1 MRYEPIT
8 AELFKLNRKNFVKNM
23 KPNSMAVFVSN
34 DIITRSADASYKWR
48 QNPDLFYLTGVDQEE
63 TFLILYPDAPS
74 DKFRELLF
82 IRHTSEHVMWW
93 EGKKLSKEEATGVSG
108 IERVHWNDSFDQMLC
123 LLMNQADTV
132 YLNTNEHDR
141 SITMGEATEI
151 KFARNLMQKYPL
163 HKYERSAPIMH
174 NLRVSKSEYEVA
186 LLRKAIDI
194 THKGFI
200 RALKT
205 IKPGLWEYEIEAALT
220 HEYIVNRG
228 TGHAYEP
235 IIATGGNACVLHYV
249 TNDAQCKDGDLV
261 LMDAAAEYANYC
273 ADLTRTVPVNGKFSK
288 RQKSVYNAVLRVHNE
303 ARNMM
308 RSGAILQELNDEVG
322 KVMESELLGL
332 KLLTKT
338 DIKNQSK
345 ESPAYKKYFP
355 HGTAHFLGL
364 DVHDVGNRYA
374 KLKPGT
380 VLTCEPGIY
389 IRDEQL
395 GIRLEN
401 NILITRG
408 NPVDLM
414 KDIPIEADEIEAIM
428 QGK

>member
-1 MRYEPIT
+1 MRYERIN

-23 KPNSMAVFVSN
+23 KPNSLAVFVSN
-34 DIITRSADASYKWR
+34 DIITRSADAAYRWR

-74 DKFRELLF
+74 DKFKELLF
-82 IRHTSEHVMWW
+82 VRHTSEHVMWW
-93 EGKKLSKEEATGVSG
+93 EGKKLSKEEATEVSG
-108 IERVHWNDSFDQMLC
+108 IERVHWNESFDQMLC

-194 THKGFI
+194 TNKGFI

-205 IKPGLWEYEIEAALT
+205 IKPGIWEYEIEATLT
-220 HEYIVNRG
+220 HEYVVNRG

-235 IIATGGNACVLHYV
+235 IIASGGNACVLHYV
-249 TNDAQCKDGDLV
+249 TNDVQCKDGELV

-273 ADLTRTVPVNGKFSK
+273 ADLTRTVPVNGKFTK
-288 RQKSVYNAVLRVHNE
+288 RQKNVYNAVLRVHNE
-303 ARNMM
+303 AKNMM
-308 RSGAILQELNDEVG
+308 RSGAVLQDLNDEVG
-322 KVMESELLGL
+322 KVMEAELLGL
-332 KLLTKT
+332 RLLTKT
-338 DIKNQSK
+338 DIKNQTK
-345 ESPAYKKYFP
+345 EAPAYKKYFP

-389 IRDEQL
+389 IRDEKL

-401 NILITRG
+401 NILITKG

>member
-1 MRYEPIT
+1 MRYESIN

-23 KPNSMAVFVSN
+23 KPNSLAVFVSN
-34 DIITRSADASYKWR
+34 DIITRSADAAYRWR
-48 QNPDLFYLTGVDQEE
+48 QNPDLFYLTGVDQEA

-74 DKFRELLF
+74 DKFKELLF
-82 IRHTSEHVMWW
+82 VRHTSEHVMWW
-93 EGKKLSKEEATGVSG
+93 EGKKLSKEEATEVSG
-108 IERVHWNDSFDQMLC
+108 IERVHWNESFDQMLC

-194 THKGFI
+194 TNKGFI

-205 IKPGLWEYEIEAALT
+205 IKPGIWEYEIEATLT
-220 HEYIVNRG
+220 HEYVVNRG

-235 IIATGGNACVLHYV
+235 IIASGGNACVLHYV
-249 TNDAQCKDGDLV
+249 TNDVQCKDGELV

-273 ADLTRTVPVNGKFSK
+273 ADLTRTVPVNGKFTK
-288 RQKSVYNAVLRVHNE
+288 RQKNVYNAVLRVHNE
-303 ARNMM
+303 AKNMM
-308 RSGAILQELNDEVG
+308 RSGAVLQDLNDEVG
-322 KVMESELLGL
+322 KVMEAELLGL
-332 KLLTKT
+332 RLLTKT
-338 DIKNQSK
+338 DIKNQTK
-345 ESPAYKKYFP
+345 EAPAYKKYFP

-374 KLKPGT
+374 KLKPGA

-389 IRDEQL
+389 IRDEKL

-401 NILITRG
+401 NILITKG

-414 KDIPIEADEIEAIM
+414 KDIPIEAEEIETIM
-428 QGK
+428 NSK